1 MSHALPFAETVNRT
15 LNVIVEKYK
24 LKTHEQI
31 NKHLFTQYRSK
42 IKPMLN
48 KETGIE
54 ERVHYGTIKH
64 QIYYIFWPLGE
75 AANNSGIICK
85 KYYLQAVMNEMEV
98 TLGISKLEFISHRFI
113 SHISHIFWKAYS
125 PLPNT
130 NSVAVLLKH
139 NFFNIKHRLK
149 ASKRKLSSNLSE
161 GVHCIQDTFPT

>member
-64 QIYYIFWPLGE
+64 QIYYIF
-75 AANNSGIICK
+75 
-85 KYYLQAVMNEMEV
+85 
-98 TLGISKLEFISHRFI
+98 
-113 SHISHIFWKAYS
+113 
-125 PLPNT
+125 
-130 NSVAVLLKH
+130 
-139 NFFNIKHRLK
+139 
-149 ASKRKLSSNLSE
+149 
-161 GVHCIQDTFPT
+161 